1 MKKIALFFIIFN
13 LFILPSYSFEL
24 FKKTPKMEIK
34 SLIKQHN
41 KALSNHD
48 IEKIKTFYDENYKS
62 TDGFNLDD
70 MSKMLEQTYS
80 AYKNIKYQTKI
91 ISINTDDNWAL
102 VQLKDRTTASVYPTE
117 IKEIK
122 KEKMGKLEGTSVYNM
137 YLKKEN
143 DSWKIVQDDIL
154 IEQTSLKY
162 GIANKMDMDLIAPY
176 QVKNNEE
183 YDLSLKINKPD
194 DIIALASISREEITY
209 PPQDYKEKFRKIPEL
224 GELERVVRA
233 NNKNK
238 DEYAV
243 ASIGLTKVSVNEAQ
257 TKARIEVLGLAY
269 LMKRVNM
276 DKISNLNEV
285 LVENR

>member
-70 MSKMLEQTYS
+70 MSKMLEQTYK

-143 DSWKIVQDDIL
+143 DFWKIVQDDIL

>member
-1 MKKIALFFIIFN
+1 MKKITLFFIIFN
-13 LFILPSYSFEL
+13 LFVLPSYSFEF

-34 SLIKQHN
+34 SLIKEHN

-48 IEKIKTFYDENYKS
+48 IGKVKSFYDENYKS

-70 MSKMLEQTYS
+70 MSKMLEQTYN
-80 AYKNIKYQTKI
+80 AYKNIKYKTKI
-91 ISINTDDNWAL
+91 TSINTTDDWAL
-102 VQLKDRTTASVYPTE
+102 VQLKDKTTAKVYPTE

-122 KEKMGKLEGTSVYNM
+122 KEKMGKLEGLSVYNM
-137 YLKKEN
+137 YLKKEQGF
-143 DSWKIVQDDIL
+143 WKIVQDDIL
-154 IEQTSLKY
+154 LEQTSLKY
-162 GIANKMDMDLIAPY
+162 GIANKIDMDLISPL
-176 QVKNNEE
+176 QVQNNQE
-183 YDLSLKINKPD
+183 YDLSLKIDKPD
-194 DIIALASISREEITY
+194 NIIALASISREEIVY
-209 PPQDYKEKFRKIPEL
+209 PPQDYKEKFRKIPEI

-243 ASIGLTKVSVNEAQ
+243 ASIGLTKVSVNETQ

-276 DKISNLNEV
+276 NKISSGNEI
-285 LVENR
+285 LVENK

>member
-13 LFILPSYSFEL
+13 LFILPSHSFEL

-80 AYKNIKYQTKI
+80 AYNNIKYQTKI

-102 VQLKDRTTASVYPTE
+102 VQLKDKTTASVYPTE

-122 KEKMGKLEGTSVYNM
+122 KEKMGKLEGISIYNM

-285 LVENR
+285 LVENK

>member
-122 KEKMGKLEGTSVYNM
+122 KEKMGKLEGISIYNM
-137 YLKKEN
+137 YLKKEH

-285 LVENR
+285 LVENK

>member
-176 QVKNNEE
+176 QVRNNEE

>member
-102 VQLKDRTTASVYPTE
+102 VQLKDKTTASVYPTE

-122 KEKMGKLEGTSVYNM
+122 KEKMGKLEGISIYNM

-285 LVENR
+285 LVENK

>member
-13 LFILPSYSFEL
+13 LFILPSHSFEL

-102 VQLKDRTTASVYPTE
+102 VQLKDKTTASVYPTE

-122 KEKMGKLEGTSVYNM
+122 KEKMGKLEGISIYNM

-285 LVENR
+285 LVENK

>member
-13 LFILPSYSFEL
+13 LFILPSHSFEL

-285 LVENR
+285 LVENK

>member
-48 IEKIKTFYDENYKS
+48 VEKIKTFYDENYKS
-62 TDGFNLDD
+62 TDGFNLED

-91 ISINTDDNWAL
+91 ISINATDSWAL
-102 VQLKDRTTASVYPTE
+102 VQLKDRTTANVYPTE
-117 IKEIK
+117 VKEIK

-194 DIIALASISREEITY
+194 DIIALASISREEIVY

-276 DKISNLNEV
+276 DKTNINEV
-285 LVENR
+285 LVENK

>member
-13 LFILPSYSFEL
+13 LFILPSHSFEL
-24 FKKTPKMEIK
+24 IKKTPKMEIK
-34 SLIKQHN
+34 SLIKKHN
-41 KALSNHD
+41 KALSDHD
-48 IEKIKTFYDENYKS
+48 IKQVKSFYDESYKS

-91 ISINTDDNWAL
+91 TSINTSNDWAL
-102 VQLKDRTTASVYPTE
+102 VQLKDKTTAIVYPTE

-122 KEKMGKLEGTSVYNM
+122 KEKMGRLVGTSVYNM
-137 YLKKEN
+137 YLKKI
-143 DSWKIVQDDIL
+143 DGAWKIVQDDIL
-154 IEQTSLKY
+154 LEETSLKY
-162 GIANKMDMDLIAPY
+162 GIANKINMDLITPL
-176 QVKNNEE
+176 QVKNNQE
-183 YDLSLKINKPD
+183 YDLSLKIDKPD
-194 DIIALASISREEITY
+194 NIIALASISREEIVY
-209 PPQDYKEKFRKIPEL
+209 PPQDYKEKFRKIPEI

-233 NNKNK
+233 NNNNK

-243 ASIGLTKVSVNEAQ
+243 ASIGLTKVTVNEAQ

-276 DKISNLNEV
+276 NKISSNNEV
-285 LVENR
+285 LVENK

>member
-13 LFILPSYSFEL
+13 LFILPSHSFEL
-24 FKKTPKMEIK
+24 IKKTPKMEIK
-34 SLIKQHN
+34 SLIKKHN

-48 IEKIKTFYDENYKS
+48 VEKIKSFYDESYKS

-91 ISINTDDNWAL
+91 TSINASNDWAL
-102 VQLKDRTTASVYPTE
+102 VQLKDKTTAIVYPTE

-122 KEKMGKLEGTSVYNM
+122 KEKMGRLVGTSVYNM
-137 YLKKEN
+137 YLKKI
-143 DSWKIVQDDIL
+143 DGAWKIVQDDIL
-154 IEQTSLKY
+154 LEETSLKY
-162 GIANKMDMDLIAPY
+162 GIANKINMDLITPL
-176 QVKNNEE
+176 QVKNNQE
-183 YDLSLKINKPD
+183 YDLSLKIDKPD
-194 DIIALASISREEITY
+194 NIIALASISREEIVY
-209 PPQDYKEKFRKIPEL
+209 PPQDYKEKFRKIPEI

-233 NNKNK
+233 NNNNK

-243 ASIGLTKVSVNEAQ
+243 ASIGLTKVTVNEAQ

-276 DKISNLNEV
+276 NKISSNNEV
-285 LVENR
+285 LVENK